1 MQLRYT
7 LCAQVWIDT
16 TGQVG
21 PYMLLRLA
29 GARVVAY
36 VHYPTISSDM
46 LARVSR
52 RQPAFNNSSDVASSA
67 FKSWIKLVY
76 YRVFAQLYGILGGA
90 SDVVLVNSNWTR
102 AHVESIWWG
111 CKPRYR
117 GGSRRAGKERREPR
131 HEAPFTSNVT
141 VVFPPC
147 DVSVF
152 AALTLQRGSAL
163 CVQGRPEVVLCS
175 VGQFRPEKNHA
186 CASHYCSAVCMHA

>member
-1 MQLRYT
+1 M
-7 LCAQVWIDT
+7 
-16 TGQVG
+16 
-21 PYMLLRLA
+21 
-29 GARVVAY
+29 AY

-111 CKPRYR
+111 CKPRNR
-117 GGSRRAGKERREPR
+117 GVSLGGNKEQRGPQ
-131 HEAPFTSNVT
+131 HEAPSTSTVT

-152 AALTLQRGSAL
+152 AALPLQRSSAL
-163 CVQGRPEVVLCS
+163 CVTGRPEVVLCS

-186 CASHYCSAVCMHA
+186 CASCP